1 MGSPSRHMAALAPPF
16 RRSLSEPAILPLS
29 ATTGHGAAHG
39 LEAGQASTCTARQ
52 PRHAKPAR
60 ENTSSPAPPCRHDV
74 TDVSIE
80 AQQESAGSGRP
91 RREEPAAAGAG
102 GEGILGVRP
111 AHEALRRARRTAVP
125 KLCSGRTQAGS
136 LETEQ
141 KRALPLR
148 LHGRRLAGAFDL
160 PRVTEILEASEAV
173 WNAEAEADADSEQNA
188 MEARMRSPGN
198 NDEPALLR
206 EHSQCVLCG
215 ESSCS
220 LRMSPGRDEGHV
232 RCALCGAPRG

>member
-1 MGSPSRHMAALAPPF
+1 MGSPSRHMAALAPPA
-16 RRSLSEPAILPLS
+16 RRSLSAPAILPLS
-29 ATTGHGAAHG
+29 ATTGHGATDGG

-60 ENTSSPAPPCRHDV
+60 ENTSSPPPCRHDV
-74 TDVSIE
+74 TDVSME

-173 WNAEAEADADSEQNA
+173 WNAEAEADADGEQNA
-188 MEARMRSPGN
+188 MEARTRSNGN
-198 NDEPALLR
+198 NDEPALQR

-215 ESSCS
+215 ESSGS